1 MRLEP
6 LEEVM
11 DVVKERSTQPLV
23 MRLNPAL
30 ELDEDTFFHIA
41 QLNKDLRMELTA
53 KGDLIVMPPA
63 GGNTSIRN
71 SALTFHF
78 ESWNRQ
84 HKRGT
89 VFDSSGGFRLPNGA
103 VRSPDVSWVSKER
116 LEGLTDAQMEKFLP
130 LCPEFVLELRSPT
143 DRLEVIKEKMREYL
157 ENGAQLGWLL
167 DPQERHVYICT
178 PGWIEE
184 LVQPGKVRGT
194 GVLEGFVL
202 ELNEI
207 W

>member
-1 MRLEP
+1 MQG
-6 LEEVM
+6 
-11 DVVKERSTQPLV
+11 KERPTTLQPLV
-23 MRLNPAL
+23 MRLKPVL
-30 ELDEDTFFHIA
+30 ELDADTFFHLA
-41 QLNKDLRMELTA
+41 QLNKDLRLELSA

-63 GGNTSIRN
+63 GGNTSSRN

-143 DRLEVIKEKMREYL
+143 DRLEVVREKMQEYM
-157 ENGAQLGWLL
+157 ENGAELGWLI
-167 DPQERHVYICT
+167 DPQERRVYIYT
-178 PGWIEE
+178 SEGVEE
-184 LVQPGKVRGT
+184 LERPQVVGK

-202 ELNEI
+202 ELGEI

>member
-1 MRLEP
+1 METT
-6 LEEVM
+6 
-11 DVVKERSTQPLV
+11 KERPTTWQPLV
-23 MRLNPAL
+23 MHLNPVL

-41 QLNKDLRMELTA
+41 QLNKDLRLELTA
-53 KGDLIVMPPA
+53 ERDLIVMPPA

-89 VFDSSGGFRLPNGA
+89 VFESSGGFRLPNGA
-103 VRSPDVSWVSKER
+103 IRSPDVSWVSKER
-116 LEGLTDAQMEKFLP
+116 LAELTQAQMDKFLP

-143 DRLEVIKEKMREYL
+143 DRLEVVREKMQEYM
-157 ENGAQLGWLL
+157 ENGAELGWLI
-167 DPQERHVYICT
+167 DPQERRVYIYT
-178 PGWIEE
+178 SEEVEE
-184 LVQPGKVRGT
+184 LERPQKVVGK

-202 ELNEI
+202 ELDEI